1 MAEVPAGLGYDMDMM
16 GPDTVEREGGTCGR
30 RRAGEGGQRVGV
42 TAGFLGECKPEKIGR
57 METKTD
63 NGSHETTPGPHDLG
77 VTARCRAWPHV

>member
-1 MAEVPAGLGYDMDMM
+1 MTWTRWLQ
-16 GPDTVEREGGTCGR
+16 DTVESEGGARGR
-30 RRAGEGGQRVGV
+30 GQAGEGGQRVWV
-42 TAGFLGECKPEKIGR
+42 TAGFLGECKLEKIGG